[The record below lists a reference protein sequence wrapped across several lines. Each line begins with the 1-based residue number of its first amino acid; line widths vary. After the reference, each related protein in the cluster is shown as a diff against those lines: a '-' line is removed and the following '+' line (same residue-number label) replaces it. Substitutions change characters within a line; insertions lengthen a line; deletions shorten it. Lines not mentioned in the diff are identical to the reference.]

1 MELIRFLL
9 RTSPKMVIA
18 TMIASVASG
27 ALSGALIAIV
37 NRALAT
43 NGVQTWTV
51 MMAFLA
57 IVLARVITQFVSAAL
72 LVRFAQDTV
81 LALCRRLCEQVLRVP
96 FEKVEKMG
104 SPRVLATLTEDVA
117 VLSGAVLALPSLATN
132 LAMLAGCAV
141 YLAYLSWKILAVC
154 AVLAAVGVVGHR
166 LLMSRAHVAFV
177 GAREG
182 RDRLFAAFR
191 TLTEG
196 LKELKLNRARSADFV
211 RREID
216 ETTAFL
222 RKQNVIATTRLMVA
236 ETWSQLLFYTMIFLL
251 LFLAPSIAKLSTEAL
266 TGYVFAALFMMTP
279 TWAVLSTV
287 PTMLRGRVSLD
298 KIREL
303 GTSLDSEDARIGD
316 SVSRPTETSIRI
328 ALEHATFT
336 YPPLQEGSD
345 ERPFSLGPVDLTLS
359 NGEVVFVTGG
369 NGSGKSTLVK
379 LLCGLYAPSSGD
391 VLLNGTAIDDRN
403 REWYREH
410 FTVVFADYH
419 LFERLFGLDTA
430 SREGR
435 IQEYLSL
442 LKLDTKVRV
451 EGGRFSTTALSS
463 GQRKR
468 LALLTAWLEDRPVYI
483 FDEWAADQDPSYKE
497 VFYLRLLPE
506 LKARGK
512 CVVVVT
518 HDDRYFHLGDRV
530 IKLEPSA
537 PIVELRDNA
546 TAGARVTSRAREA

>member
-1 MELIRFLL
+1 
-9 RTSPKMVIA
+9 MVIF
-18 TMIASVASG
+18 TMIASVLSG

-43 NGVQTWTV
+43 NGVQTWTI

-57 IVLARVITQFVSAAL
+57 VVLARVITQFISAAL
-72 LVRFAQDTV
+72 LVRFTQDVV
-81 LALCRRLCEQVLRVP
+81 LALSRRLVDQVLRVP
-96 FEKVEKMG
+96 FEKVEKLG

-132 LAMLAGCAV
+132 LAMLGGCAV

-154 AVLAAVGVVGHR
+154 AVLAVIGVVGHR
-166 LLMSRAHVAFV
+166 LLMSRAHFAFV
-177 GAREG
+177 GARDG

-196 LKELKLNRARSADFV
+196 LKELKLNRARSTDFV

-216 ETTAFL
+216 ETTAYL
-222 RKQNVIATTRLMVA
+222 RKQNVVATSRLMVA

-303 GTSLDSEDARIGD
+303 GASLDSADARTVD
-316 SVSRPTETSIRI
+316 SVSRPTETSVRI
-328 ALEHATFT
+328 ALEQATFT
-336 YPPLQEGSD
+336 YPSLQGAD
-345 ERPFSLGPVDLTLS
+345 DRPFSLGPVDLTLS
-359 NGEVVFVTGG
+359 SGEVVFVTGG

-379 LLCGLYAPSSGD
+379 LLCGLYAPNSGD

-419 LFERLFGLDTA
+419 LFDRLFGLDTA

-442 LKLDTKVRV
+442 LKLDAKVRV

-468 LALLTAWLEDRPVYI
+468 LALLTAWLEDRPVYV

-506 LKARGK
+506 LKSRGK

-546 TAGARVTSRAREA
+546 AAAARLTSRAREA

>member
-9 RTSPKMVIA
+9 RTSPRMVIA

-43 NGVQTWTV
+43 NGVQTRTI

-57 IVLARVITQFVSAAL
+57 VVLARVITQFVSQAL

-81 LALCRRLCEQVLRVP
+81 LTLCRRLCEQVLRVSY
-96 FEKVEKMG
+96 EKVEIMG

-132 LAMLAGCAV
+132 LAMIAGCGV
-141 YLAYLSWKILAVC
+141 YLAYLSPRVLAVC
-154 AVLAAVGVVGHR
+154 AVLAVIGVVGHR

-182 RDRLFAAFR
+182 RDRLFAAFK

-216 ETTAFL
+216 ETTAHL
-222 RKQNVIATTRLMVA
+222 RKQNVEATTRLMIA
-236 ETWSQLLFYTMIFLL
+236 ETWSQLLFYMMIFLL

-266 TGYVFAALFMMTP
+266 TGYVFAALFMMSP
-279 TWAVLSTV
+279 TWAVLATV

-303 GTSLDSEDARIGD
+303 GASLDTAEARTGE
-316 SVSRPTETSIRI
+316 SVSRPAETSVRI
-328 ALEHATFT
+328 ALQQATFT
-336 YPPLQEGSD
+336 YPPLQAGD
-345 ERPFSLGPVDLTLS
+345 DRPFSLGPVDLTLS
-359 NGEVVFVTGG
+359 SGEVVFVTGG

-379 LLCGLYAPSSGD
+379 LLCGLYAPNSGE

-403 REWYREH
+403 RDWYRDH

-419 LFERLFGLDTA
+419 LFERLFGIDTG

-442 LKLDTKVRV
+442 LKLDAKVRV

-530 IKLEPSA
+530 IKLEPSV

-546 TAGARVTSRAREA
+546 LAGARVTSRAREA